1 MNDQLQSQLATIL
14 QQFSATMASAG
25 DIAVKE
31 LPEIAQQYIVYGYW
45 KSLLSCIVCV
55 AFIIALIVAI
65 LKIVRWANNSYDD
78 GVMVV
83 ATVPAFLLIFPISS
97 FFDNA
102 QSLILN
108 VTAPK
113 VWLLL
118 EIKSLIS

>member
-14 QQFSATMASAG
+14 QQFSATMASAS

-83 ATVPAFLLIFPISS
+83 AAILATLLIFPISS